1 MKLSFF
7 EQCIEIFTSMEWGTC
22 KNRTTDQTVHQKW
35 SILAGYVENGL
46 LYTNPMQNIL
56 WYAFIL

>member
-7 EQCIEIFTSMEWGTC
+7 EQCIEIFTSMEGGTC
-22 KNRTTDQTVHQKW
+22 KNRPTDQTVHQKW